1 MKKTILI
8 GALALAFGACSE
20 QPKENSNVIQVDIEN
35 AKPMNLADFVESIQL
50 VPLETTDKSLIKR
63 IERMVIQDGKIYIQ
77 NDLQDVLVFDEN
89 GKFLLSTAQKRGQG
103 PEDYFMMMSMDVTND
118 GLISIYEGFRIREY
132 DMDLNLVNSYFPQ
145 LPDSIHSALEKRKH
159 IKLDDDIYLFRDNEY
174 TSYYSAS
181 KDSVLSIKHE
191 HYHPKSCA
199 IVNNLRLLEHEGEIY
214 FSPSYICDTLYRVN
228 TAEHRMEPVIAYHS
242 GEDINL
248 DEMPDDMTFQYY
260 VEYMMNTEKMFM
272 LDKVHLPHA
281 DFCFMANVKDKKGGV
296 VYRDKHGKVKV
307 YYQKDTQSFPVPH
320 AVYENK
326 LVFAAM
332 PEYIEEMDMTL
343 VDAESLERIK
353 DLKEDDNQVL
363 VIYTVFG
370 QNPVFR

>member
-8 GALALAFGACSE
+8 GVLALALGACSK
-20 QPKENSNVIQVDIEN
+20 QVKENSNVIQVDIEN
-35 AKPMNLADFVESIQL
+35 VQPMNLADFAESIQL

-63 IERMVIQDGKIYIQ
+63 IERIVIQDGKVYIQ

-89 GKFLLSTAQKRGQG
+89 GKFLLSTAQRRGQG

-228 TAEHRMEPVIAYHS
+228 TAEHRMEPVIAFHS
-242 GEDINL
+242 EEDINL

-272 LDKVHLPHA
+272 LDKVHLSHV

>member
-1 MKKTILI
+1 MKKTIFI
-8 GALALAFGACSE
+8 GVLALALGACSK
-20 QPKENSNVIQVDIEN
+20 QVKENSNVIQVDIEN
-35 AKPMNLADFVESIQL
+35 VQPMNLADFVESIQL

-63 IERMVIQDGKIYIQ
+63 IERMVIRDGKVYIQ
-77 NDLQDVLVFDEN
+77 NDVQDVLVFDEN
-89 GKFLLSTAQKRGQG
+89 GKFLLSTAQRRGQG
-103 PEDYFMMMSMDVTND
+103 PEDYFMIMSMDVTND

-228 TAEHRMEPVIAYHS
+228 TAEHRMEPVIAFHS
-242 GEDINL
+242 EEDINL

-281 DFCFMANVKDKKGGV
+281 DFCFMTNVKDKKGGV

>member
-1 MKKTILI
+1 MKKTIFI
-8 GALALAFGACSE
+8 GVLALALGACSK
-20 QPKENSNVIQVDIEN
+20 QVKENSNVIQVDIEN
-35 AKPMNLADFVESIQL
+35 VQPMNLADFVESIQL

-63 IERMVIQDGKIYIQ
+63 IERMVIRDGKVYIQ
-77 NDLQDVLVFDEN
+77 NDVQDVLVFDEN
-89 GKFLLSTAQKRGQG
+89 GKFLLSTAQRRGQG
-103 PEDYFMMMSMDVTND
+103 PEDYFMIMSMDVTND

-228 TAEHRMEPVIAYHS
+228 TAEHRMEPVIAFHS
-242 GEDINL
+242 EEDINL

-281 DFCFMANVKDKKGGV
+281 DFCFMTNVKDKKGGV

-332 PEYIEEMDMTL
+332 PEYIEEMDMSL

>member
-1 MKKTILI
+1 MKKTIFI
-8 GALALAFGACSE
+8 GVLALALGACSK
-20 QPKENSNVIQVDIEN
+20 QVKENSNVIQVDIEN
-35 AKPMNLADFVESIQL
+35 VQPMNLADFVESIQL
-50 VPLETTDKSLIKR
+50 VPLETTDESLIKR

-228 TAEHRMEPVIAYHS
+228 TAEHRMEPVIAFHS
-242 GEDINL
+242 EEDINL
-248 DEMPDDMTFQYY
+248 DKMPDDMTFQYY

-272 LDKVHLPHA
+272 LDKVHLSHA

>member
-1 MKKTILI
+1 MKKTIFI
-8 GALALAFGACSE
+8 VALTLVLSACSRQVE
-20 QPKENSNVIQVDIEN
+20 ENKGVISVDIEN
-35 AKPMNLADFVESIQL
+35 ANPMNLADFVESIQL
-50 VPLETTDKSLIKR
+50 VPLETTDESLIKR

-89 GKFLLSTAQKRGQG
+89 GKFLLSTAQRRGQG

-145 LPDSIHSALEKRKH
+145 LPDSIHSALEMRKH

-228 TAEHRMEPVIAYHS
+228 TAEHRMEPVIAFHS
-242 GEDINL
+242 EEDINL

-307 YYQKDTQSFPVPH
+307 YYHKDTQTFPVPNT
-320 AVYENK
+320 VYENK

-332 PEYIEEMDMTL
+332 PEHIEKMDMTL
-343 VDAESLERIK
+343 VDAESQERIK

-363 VIYTVFG
+363 VIYTLKD
-370 QNPVFR
+370 

>member
-50 VPLETTDKSLIKR
+50 VPLETTDESLIKR

-228 TAEHRMEPVIAYHS
+228 TAEHRMEPVIAFHS
-242 GEDINL
+242 EEDINL

-272 LDKVHLPHA
+272 LDKVHLSHA

>member
-8 GALALAFGACSE
+8 GAMALALGACSE
-20 QPKENSNVIQVDIEN
+20 QLKENSNVIQVDIEN

-50 VPLETTDKSLIKR
+50 VPLETTDESLIKR

-228 TAEHRMEPVIAYHS
+228 TAEHRMEPVIAFHS
-242 GEDINL
+242 EEDINL

>member
-63 IERMVIQDGKIYIQ
+63 IERMVIRDGKVYIQ

-89 GKFLLSTAQKRGQG
+89 GKFLLSTAQRRGQG

-228 TAEHRMEPVIAYHS
+228 TAEHRMEPVIAFHS
-242 GEDINL
+242 EEDINL

-272 LDKVHLPHA
+272 LDKVHLPDA

-332 PEYIEEMDMTL
+332 PEYIEEMDVTL

>member
-8 GALALAFGACSE
+8 GAMALALGACSE
-20 QPKENSNVIQVDIEN
+20 QLKENSNVIQVDIEN
-35 AKPMNLADFVESIQL
+35 AQPMNLADFVESIQL
-50 VPLETTDKSLIKR
+50 VPLETTDESLIKR
-63 IERMVIQDGKIYIQ
+63 IERMVIRDGKVYIQ

-103 PEDYFMMMSMDVTND
+103 PEDYFMLMSMDVTND

-228 TAEHRMEPVIAYHS
+228 MAEHRMEPVIAFHS
-242 GEDINL
+242 EEDINL

>member
-1 MKKTILI
+1 MKKTIFI
-8 GALALAFGACSE
+8 VALKLVLSACSRQVE
-20 QPKENSNVIQVDIEN
+20 ENKGVISVDIEN

-50 VPLETTDKSLIKR
+50 VPLETTDESLIKR

-296 VYRDKHGKVKV
+296 VYRDKHGKVKA

-320 AVYENK
+320 TVYENK

>member
-8 GALALAFGACSE
+8 GALALAFGASTE

-50 VPLETTDKSLIKR
+50 VPLETTDESLIKR

-214 FSPSYICDTLYRVN
+214 FSPSYICDTLYWVN
-228 TAEHRMEPVIAYHS
+228 TAEHRMEPVIAFHS
-242 GEDINL
+242 EEDINL

-272 LDKVHLPHA
+272 LDKVHLQDA
-281 DFCFMANVKDKKGGV
+281 DFCFIANVKDKKGGV

-370 QNPVFR
+370 QNPVLR

>member
-50 VPLETTDKSLIKR
+50 VPLETTHKSLIKR

>member
-8 GALALAFGACSE
+8 GVLALALGACSK
-20 QPKENSNVIQVDIEN
+20 QVKENSNVIQVDIEN
-35 AKPMNLADFVESIQL
+35 VQPMNLADFVESIQL

-63 IERMVIQDGKIYIQ
+63 IERMVIRDGKVYIQ

-89 GKFLLSTAQKRGQG
+89 GKFLLSTAQRRGQG

-181 KDSVLSIKHE
+181 KDSVLSIKHD

-199 IVNNLRLLEHEGEIY
+199 IVNNLRLLEHEGEIN

-228 TAEHRMEPVIAYHS
+228 TAEHRMEPVIAFHS
-242 GEDINL
+242 EEDINL

-272 LDKVHLPHA
+272 LDKVHLSHA

>member
-8 GALALAFGACSE
+8 GALALALSACSE
-20 QPKENSNVIQVDIEN
+20 QLKENSNVIQVDIEN
-35 AKPMNLADFVESIQL
+35 AQPMNLADFVESIQL
-50 VPLETTDKSLIKR
+50 VPLETTDESLIKR
-63 IERMVIQDGKIYIQ
+63 IERMVIQDGKVYIQ
-77 NDLQDVLVFDEN
+77 NDWLDVLVFDTN
-89 GKFLLSTAQKRGQG
+89 GKFLLSTAKRFGQG
-103 PEDYFMMMSMDVTND
+103 PEDYQMLRSMDITDD
-118 GLISIYEGFRIREY
+118 GLISLYTGFLIREY

-145 LPDSIHSALEKRKH
+145 LPDSIHNAQEMRKH
-159 IKLDDDIYLFRDNEY
+159 IKLDKDTYLFRDYQY
-174 TSYYSAS
+174 TSYYSVS
-181 KDSVLSIKHE
+181 KDSVFGIKHE

-228 TAEHRMEPVIAYHS
+228 TAEHRMEPIIAFHS
-242 GEDINL
+242 EEDINL
-248 DEMPDDMTFQYY
+248 DEMPDGMTFQYY

-307 YYQKDTQSFPVPH
+307 YYHKDTQTLPVPNT
-320 AVYENK
+320 VYENK

-332 PEYIEEMDMTL
+332 PEHIEKMDMTL

-363 VIYTVFG
+363 VIYTLKD
-370 QNPVFR
+370 

>member
-1 MKKTILI
+1 MKNLILLLWVVVLGSCQSAKDVDSSVKKVLLDI
-8 GALALAFGACSE
+8 NADQELRLSE
-20 QPKENSNVIQVDIEN
+20 IADTVEVI
-35 AKPMNLADFVESIQL
+35 
-50 VPLETTDKSLIKR
+50 PLEQTYDSDIALVER
-63 IERMVIQDGKIYIQ
+63 IIPYKGHYYILNTLSFNNGQ
-77 NDLQDVLVFDEN
+77 LLVFDKD
-89 GKFLLSTAQKRGQG
+89 GKFLLSTAKRLGQG
-103 PEDYFMMMSMDVTND
+103 PDDYFRMTSMDVTDD

-145 LPDSIHSALEKRKH
+145 LPDSIHNAQEMRKH
-159 IKLDDDIYLFRDNEY
+159 IKLDKDTYLFRDYQY
-174 TSYYSAS
+174 TSYYSVS
-181 KDSVLSIKHE
+181 KDSVFGIKHE

-199 IVNNLRLLEHEGEIY
+199 IVNNLRLLEHKGEIY

-228 TAEHRMEPVIAYHS
+228 TAEHRMEPVIAFHS
-242 GEDINL
+242 EEDINL

-307 YYQKDTQSFPVPH
+307 YYHKDTQTFPVPNT
-320 AVYENK
+320 VYENK

-332 PEYIEEMDMTL
+332 PEHIEKIDMTL

-363 VIYTVFG
+363 VIYTLKD
-370 QNPVFR
+370 

>member
-8 GALALAFGACSE
+8 GAMALALGACSE
-20 QPKENSNVIQVDIEN
+20 QLKENSNVIQVDIEN
-35 AKPMNLADFVESIQL
+35 AQPMNLADFVESIQL
-50 VPLETTDKSLIKR
+50 VPLETTDESLIKR
-63 IERMVIQDGKIYIQ
+63 IERMVIQDGKVYIQ

-89 GKFLLSTAQKRGQG
+89 GKFLLSTAQRRGQG

-228 TAEHRMEPVIAYHS
+228 MAEHRMEPVIAFHS
-242 GEDINL
+242 EEDINL
-248 DEMPDDMTFQYY
+248 DEMPDDMTFLYY

-281 DFCFMANVKDKKGGV
+281 DFCFMANVKDKKGGI

>member
-8 GALALAFGACSE
+8 GALALALGACSK
-20 QPKENSNVIQVDIEN
+20 QVKESSNVIQVDIEN
-35 AKPMNLADFVESIQL
+35 AQPMNLADFVESIQL

-63 IERMVIQDGKIYIQ
+63 IERMVIRDGKVYIQ

-89 GKFLLSTAQKRGQG
+89 GKFLLSTAQRRGQG

-228 TAEHRMEPVIAYHS
+228 TAEHRMEPVIAFHS
-242 GEDINL
+242 EEDINL

-272 LDKVHLPHA
+272 LDKVHLPDA

>member
-1 MKKTILI
+1 MKKTIFI
-8 GALALAFGACSE
+8 VALTLVLSACSRQVE
-20 QPKENSNVIQVDIEN
+20 ENKGVISVDIEN
-35 AKPMNLADFVESIQL
+35 ANPMNLADFVESIQL
-50 VPLETTDKSLIKR
+50 VPLETTDESLIKR

-89 GKFLLSTAQKRGQG
+89 GKFLLSTAQRRGQG

-145 LPDSIHSALEKRKH
+145 LPDSIHSALEMRKH

-228 TAEHRMEPVIAYHS
+228 TAEHRMEPVIAFHS
-242 GEDINL
+242 EEDINL

-307 YYQKDTQSFPVPH
+307 YYQKDTQAFPVPH

-332 PEYIEEMDMTL
+332 PEYIEEMDMSL